1 MSDDK
6 LTTLHLDDDGVRALT
21 NVTDAADAIVMMYED
36 EGDPDAQL
44 DEDTWAMYSLLG
56 IEREARRRDRIERG
70 EGLLADDEE

>member
-1 MSDDK
+1 MTEEGATI
-6 LTTLHLDDDGVRALT
+6 LYLDDDGVRALT
-21 NVTDAADAIVMMYED
+21 NVTDAADALVMMYED
-36 EGDPDAQL
+36 EGEPDTQL

>member
-1 MSDDK
+1 MSDEK

-56 IEREARRRDRIERG
+56 IDREAHRAERRRRG
-70 EGLLADDEE
+70 DELLE